1 MDYYIDTASF
11 VYPTFNWANVAPFE
25 PKRQERM
32 ALVGRTEFATAKANA
47 ADFFRA
53 VTGPLAPTAA
63 PSVQAEPIAGMTAPL
78 SESAVTPVAGAVAVV
93 APPNADV
100 ERIAKQRVKLMAAK
114 YASGIESSEIVARLE
129 ILNRRLLDRAP
140 RVSKDQV
147 VALENAN
154 DQLAHIQA
162 AREERSRRLG
172 IPTQL

>member
-1 MDYYIDTASF
+1 
-11 VYPTFNWANVAPFE
+11 
-25 PKRQERM
+25 
-32 ALVGRTEFATAKANA
+32 
-47 ADFFRA
+47 
-53 VTGPLAPTAA
+53 
-63 PSVQAEPIAGMTAPL
+63 
-78 SESAVTPVAGAVAVV
+78 
-93 APPNADV
+93 
-100 ERIAKQRVKLMAAK
+100 MAAK

>member
-1 MDYYIDTASF
+1 MDYYIDTAY
-11 VYPTFNWANVAPFE
+11 VYPTFNWANVASFE

-32 ALVGRTEFATAKANA
+32 ALVGRTEFATAKANS
-47 ADFFRA
+47 ADFFLP

-63 PSVQAEPIAGMTAPL
+63 PSVQAEPIAGTGPL
-78 SESAVTPVAGAVAVV
+78 SESAVTPVAVAVV

-100 ERIAKQRVKLMAAK
+100 ERIAKQRVQLMAAK

-140 RVSKDQV
+140 RVSKDQI

>member
-32 ALVGRTEFATAKANA
+32 ALVGRTEFATAKANS

-100 ERIAKQRVKLMAAK
+100 ERIAKQRVQLMAAK

-140 RVSKDQV
+140 RVSKDQI

>member
-1 MDYYIDTASF
+1 MDYYVDTASF

-32 ALVGRTEFATAKANA
+32 ALVGRTEFATAKANS

-63 PSVQAEPIAGMTAPL
+63 PSVQAEPIAGTTAPL
-78 SESAVTPVAGAVAVV
+78 SESAVTSVAVAVV

-100 ERIAKQRVKLMAAK
+100 ERIAKQRVQLMAAK

-129 ILNRRLLDRAP
+129 ILNRRLLERAP